1 MIDREKEMEWRK
13 EYLQEMESILE
24 NAAIKYDLERV
35 REQLSPEEFGDEDL
49 TEDEYSLSLFF
60 CNKMIP
66 LMEVV
71 VFVTMNDPFDPE
83 QAVSN
88 EGEYPRYTAT
98 EMFNFISGMT
108 NYGKYRIANHFPGND
123 DAYLT
128 LLDAILTNDE
138 QLFLET
144 VDKEQVDF
152 SEFRRGIREVM
163 FLTQKYYKLLQK
175 IAAPFQ
181 DPKSGEVG
189 MDMKGITD
197 FEQFLIEHMPQSRR
211 EAFEG
216 YKKIRDEIDELPED
230 EIDEEIVQKISRL
243 HFPKNKWSDYLQS
256 VLSFETYVS
265 LVNGY
270 TDAEIAIVN
279 SFLDDP
285 KTNFILGA
293 IERTA
298 YILSNKGCNLRKLF
312 VPKSIRNEIDN
323 GELDDLICELHGPGK
338 EIGQDNQKPNAVPT
352 PNPLPGG
359 DDVGGNLEE
368 LKPYQFEWPSWE
380 DFKER
385 TSVGI
390 PPSFEFLTELVDRV
404 EDDFKTPEGYEHFKD
419 FMNLVAKYGSI
430 KSDTVMKALLQ
441 FVTKKAFEGA
451 AKKIKWN
458 ADNYLGRVLYFV
470 VQWISVDDE
479 KLGKTAR
486 MTEFCYSNPDMPDK
500 GLDMDRIYTTLQRAK
515 GISTEILNKLHDCY
529 DFIPNT
535 KAAASKRKP

>member
-1 MIDREKEMEWRK
+1 
-13 EYLQEMESILE
+13 MESILTH
-24 NAAIKYDLERV
+24 ASVKYDLDRV
-35 REQLSPEEFGDEDL
+35 REQLSPEEFGDEDM
-49 TEDEYSLSLFF
+49 TEDDYALVLFTYK
-60 CNKMIP
+60 KMLP
-66 LMEVV
+66 LLEVII
-71 VFVTMNDPFDPE
+71 FVRKNDPFNPE

-88 EGEYPRYTAT
+88 EGEYPRYTAA

-152 SEFRRGIREVM
+152 SEFRHGIRETM
-163 FLTQKYYKLLQK
+163 FLTHYYSQLLQQL
-175 IAAPFQ
+175 AAPFL
-181 DPKSGEVG
+181 DPKSGEIE
-189 MDMKGITD
+189 MDEEELTD
-197 FEQFLIEHMPQSRR
+197 REQFLIEHMPQSHR
-211 EAFEG
+211 EAFGEFTSIS
-216 YKKIRDEIDELPED
+216 KDIEDLEELSEEEIDDALMHISSNLHLSKD
-230 EIDEEIVQKISRL
+230 MWKDYFRQVIVFGVLEIAINC
-243 HFPKNKWSDYLQS
+243 H
-256 VLSFETYVS
+256 
-265 LVNGY
+265 
-270 TDAEIAIVN
+270 TDAEIAIIN

-285 KTNFILGA
+285 KTNNILGD

-298 YILSNKGCNLRKLF
+298 YILSDKGFTPRKLF
-312 VPKSIRNEIDN
+312 VPKSIRYEIDN
-323 GELDDLICELHGPGK
+323 GELDNLINEIHGHVE
-338 EIGQDNQKPNAVPT
+338 EIEPDNQKPT
-352 PNPLPGG
+352 DLKPGQSPEG
-359 DDVGGNLEE
+359 DDIGENLEE
-368 LKPYQFEWPSWE
+368 PKPYQFKWPSWE

-390 PPSFEFLTELVDRV
+390 PLSFEFITKLVDRV

-419 FMNLVAKYGSI
+419 FMNLVAEYGSI
-430 KSDTVMKALLQ
+430 KDDTVMKALLQ

-470 VQWISVDDE
+470 VQWISDDDE

-535 KAAASKRKP
+535 KAAASKRKS